1 MIFLGTRAFFDPG
14 KFEEISLQYQN
25 LTQKNNNNNKIMW
38 AKNLKLIEWVL
49 NYRFPLFMEPI
60 SLVYYIWETRTNKSA
75 DRQSS

>member
-25 LTQKNNNNNKIMW
+25 LTQNNNNNRIMW

-49 NYRFPLFMEPI
+49 NDRFPLFMEPI
-60 SLVYYIWETRTNKSA
+60 SLVYYIWETRTNISA